1 MTPTVTFRRA
11 GADRVHVTAKDAKS
25 YLDHCERFPDTALY
39 DQLWRNGY
47 PTDVWFVSG
56 STVRRVS
63 PTELRLTLVRRSSV
77 PVGEI
82 PALFDTDSLKP
93 Q

>member
-11 GADRVHVTAKDAKS
+11 GADRVHVTVVDSWEVLDKAERYPEYWLLLDFKDA
-25 YLDHCERFPDTALY
+25 
-39 DQLWRNGY
+39 GY
-47 PTDVWFVSG
+47 SMVDWFVSG

-82 PALFDTDSLKP
+82 PALFGDKP
-93 Q
+93 